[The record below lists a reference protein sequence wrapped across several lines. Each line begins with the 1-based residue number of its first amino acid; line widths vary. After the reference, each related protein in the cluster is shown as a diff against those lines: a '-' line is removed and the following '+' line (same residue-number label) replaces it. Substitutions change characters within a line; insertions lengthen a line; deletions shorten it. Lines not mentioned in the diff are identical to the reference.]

1 MQTINQTQVESI
13 RKIISGQLSEKFGL
27 DQIIISRVEDDLL
40 YQGHEF
46 ESDVYALEFIINGQ
60 NRYTTFFGYRNGK
73 IGFTRCKEGILRR
86 LAGLI
91 RPHDFGLGA
100 TDDYFRRDD
109 VIGKFLE
116 YVINQKVE
124 MDIQDKLDTL
134 YKHAIK
140 CSDYTFGY
148 YVTRRHKT
156 TMSYDADVEILVRGE
171 SDPMYRRY
179 EANVINGRMVSVRN
193 SDGVEVPLKSLF

>member
-1 MQTINQTQVESI
+1 MQVINQTQIDSI
-13 RKIISGQLSEKFGL
+13 RSIISKQLSEKFGL
-27 DQIIISRVEDDLL
+27 DQVVISRVDDDQL

-46 ESDVYALEFIINGQ
+46 ESDVYAFEFIINGQ

-73 IGFTRCKEGILRR
+73 IGFTRCKEGIQRR

-109 VIGKFLE
+109 VVGKFLE

-124 MDIQDKLDTL
+124 MDIQDKLDNL
-134 YKHAIK
+134 YKNATK

-156 TMSYDADVEILVRGE
+156 TMSYDADIEILVRGE
-171 SDPMYRRY
+171 SDPVYKRY
-179 EANVINGRMVSVRN
+179 DANVINGRMVSIRN